1 MAVVLSGSNDFDI
14 LLLCSVKLLLV
25 RDDFAE
31 YCAFTSSFLPILFF
45 SAYFEYK
52 SRGTLISLCIGAEAD
67 ELPVTMGKLSIGDIA
82 EVPEVYDVFVD
93 KMEEQGTDVKA
104 FES

>member
-14 LLLCSVKLLLV
+14 LLLRSVRLLLV

-31 YCAFTSSFLPILFF
+31 DCTLKSSFLPLLFF
-45 SAYFEYK
+45 SAFLEYK
-52 SRGTLISLCIGAEAD
+52 SRGTLISLCIGAEVD

-82 EVPEVYDVFVD
+82 EVPEVFDVFVD